1 MGTDHRIIRFNDLKK
16 QVDDIQDEINQSL
29 KEVFDRG
36 QFILGSQVE
45 AFEKEFADYCGA
57 DYAVGVGS
65 GTEALHL
72 ALIAAGI
79 QSGDRV
85 ITVPNTAVP
94 TVSAIT
100 FAQAT
105 PVFVDID
112 PETYTMDVNRLED
125 VLKKYPGGKNRP
137 KAVIPVHLYGQCAE
151 MDPILYLAR
160 RYGLKII
167 EDACQAHGS
176 LYKNRK
182 SGTMGDAGCF
192 SFYPTKNLGAY
203 GDGGAVITNN
213 KKLAGRLRM
222 LRNYGEVKKYEHRIK
237 GFNSRLDELQAAVLR
252 RKLIHLDTWNETRR
266 RVAKQY
272 HSLLRDADVIL
283 PREAKDHRHIY
294 HLYVVRHRQRNALR
308 AHLLRNGVET
318 AIHYPIPV
326 HLQKAYIELG
336 RKKGSYPVAEKMA
349 KEIVSLPMYPG
360 IDDPQVERICS
371 VIRQL
376 DRRATH

>member
-1 MGTDHRIIRFNDLKK
+1 METDHRIVRFNDLKI
-16 QVDDIQDEINQSL
+16 QADAIQDEIAQSL

-45 AFEKEFADYCGA
+45 AFEKEFADYCEA

-79 QSGDRV
+79 RSGDRV

-105 PVFVDID
+105 PIFVDID
-112 PETYTMDVNRLED
+112 PATYTLDVNQLED
-125 VLKKYPGGKNRP
+125 ILKKYRRGKNRP

-151 MDPILYLAR
+151 MKPILNLAR
-160 RYGLKII
+160 GYGLKVI

-176 LYKNRK
+176 LYKDRK
-182 SGTMGDAGCF
+182 AGTMGDAGCF

-203 GDGGAVITNN
+203 GDAGAVITNN
-213 KKLAGRLRM
+213 KEMAGRLRM
-222 LRNYGEVKKYEHRIK
+222 LRNYGEVKKYENRIK
-237 GFNSRLDELQAAVLR
+237 GFNSRLDELQAAILR
-252 RKLIHLDTWNETRR
+252 HKLRHLDSWNESRR
-266 RVAKQY
+266 HVAKLY
-272 HSLLRDADVIL
+272 HSLLEDADVIL
-283 PREAKDHRHIY
+283 PQEGEYHRHVY
-294 HLYVVRHRQRNALR
+294 HLFVVRHRQRDALR
-308 AHLLRNGVET
+308 VDLLRRGVET

-326 HLQKAYIELG
+326 HLQKAYSDLG
-336 RKKGSYPVAEKMA
+336 KKKGSYPVAEKIA
-349 KEIVSLPMYPG
+349 KEILSLPMFPG
-360 IDDPQVERICS
+360 IEPAQVERVCE
-371 VIRQL
+371 VIREWN
-376 DRRATH
+376 RRSTH

>member
-1 MGTDHRIIRFNDLKK
+1 MGTDNRIVRFNDLKK
-16 QVDDIQDEINQSL
+16 QYTDVQDEIAQSL

-45 AFEKEFADYCGA
+45 AFENEFAEYCGA

-79 QSGDRV
+79 RSGDRV

-100 FAQAT
+100 FARAT

-112 PETYTMDVNRLED
+112 PATYTMDVNQLED
-125 VLKKYPGGKNRP
+125 VLKKYKGEKNKP

-151 MDPILYLAR
+151 MDPILHLAR

-176 LYKNRK
+176 LYKSRK
-182 SGTMGDAGCF
+182 AGTMGDAGCF

-203 GDGGAVITNN
+203 GDGGAVITNE
-213 KKLAGRLRM
+213 KSLAARLRM

-237 GFNSRLDELQAAVLR
+237 GFNSRLDELHAAVLR
-252 RKLIHLDTWNETRR
+252 RKLRHLDTWNESRR
-266 RVAKQY
+266 RVAKLY
-272 HSLLRDADVIL
+272 HSLLQDAEVIL
-283 PREAKDHRHIY
+283 PHEAKDHRHVY
-294 HLYVVRHRQRNALR
+294 HLYVIRHRHRNALR
-308 AHLLRNGVET
+308 AHLLQHGVET

-326 HLQKAYIELG
+326 HLQQAYADLG
-336 RKKGSYPVAEKMA
+336 RKKGSYPVAEKIA
-349 KEIVSLPMYPG
+349 KEIVSLPLYPG
-360 IDDPQVERICS
+360 IERAQVERVCM

-376 DRRATH
+376 DQRVTQ